1 MRACLSTKYFDRES
15 DYILFVWRSNSFY
28 KPCVLQ
34 IHLPE
39 RVVRP
44 AEGNMLAA
52 RRCDRFTFTAAGHL
66 PALWGDGLMKKLQG
80 TVLLVSLMAGAGLLV
95 SGLPA
100 LASVTEECR
109 QEAQDYGIPPEQLQ
123 DYVSGCVSSRGGDYA
138 QEPAMPDYLA
148 PPEGEVGND
157 AGMGSDY
164 AQEPAMPDYN
174 APLEGEAGNGAGMD
188 GDYVTQ

>member
-1 MRACLSTKYFDRES
+1 
-15 DYILFVWRSNSFY
+15 
-28 KPCVLQ
+28 
-34 IHLPE
+34 
-39 RVVRP
+39 
-44 AEGNMLAA
+44 
-52 RRCDRFTFTAAGHL
+52 
-66 PALWGDGLMKKLQG
+66 MKKLQG

-123 DYVSGCVSSRGGDYA
+123 DYISGCVSSRGG
-138 QEPAMPDYLA
+138 
-148 PPEGEVGND
+148 
-157 AGMGSDY
+157 DY